1 MLGLPPKMIN
11 SIYSNFHYMVEIY
24 LDPNIIVIATIIIVG
39 VIAFFD
45 FLPYKRRVVLVE
57 EDPVEV
63 IGLSST

>member
-1 MLGLPPKMIN
+1 
-11 SIYSNFHYMVEIY
+11 MVEIY
-24 LDPNIIVIATIIIVG
+24 LDPNIIVIATVIIVG

-57 EDPVEV
+57 EDPAEV